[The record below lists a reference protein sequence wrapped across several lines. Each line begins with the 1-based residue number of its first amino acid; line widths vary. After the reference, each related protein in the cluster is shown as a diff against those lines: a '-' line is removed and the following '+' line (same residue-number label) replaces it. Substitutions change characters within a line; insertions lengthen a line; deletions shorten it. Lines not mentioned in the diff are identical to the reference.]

1 MPTLPQVSHREGAG
15 RMRYYIV
22 VSKDGTQPIPSP
34 YFFTYEI
41 DEKFYDEVRRVV
53 VGLVENGRAKGL

>member
-1 MPTLPQVSHREGAG
+1 
-15 RMRYYIV
+15 MRYYIV

-41 DEKFYDEVRRVV
+41 DERFHAEVSRVV
-53 VGLVENGRAKGL
+53 VGLVESGRAKGL